1 MSQDRVRDPADLR
14 NERLTESAFR
24 EERETVLAE
33 HPYGETIDL
42 EEGAAFHHDHMADRN
57 VARLLREAEAADDV
71 LVQIMYGRTTPE
83 LHGEGWE
90 RAEAAGA
97 DILPTQVD
105 SLTRTKDWA
114 GTKEGIKQTRETGR
128 SELNGFPIVTHG
140 VETTREMV
148 QRVDTPIELRATS
161 TDLRLVA
168 EVAFASGHSAFT
180 NNPLYAG
187 TNYNKD
193 VPMWQVIRNWM
204 YLYRL
209 VSAYEERGVPITI
222 DCKPVLGGAPTPPSL
237 NVATMVL
244 DLLLMAEQGVKNVAW
259 VNRTQGNIVQAAAT
273 ARVMDRLGPEY
284 LANAGH
290 DNVRLYHNS
299 SHWNGIWPEDEPP
312 AWAVMNL
319 NTAEALL
326 AGANE
331 IYIKTAVEGKGLP
344 EVEDSLRAIRA
355 TRKAIDVLSH
365 QRLPDNDR
373 VAAEADRIERT
384 ARAIVDR
391 VFDLGDGDLVQ
402 GDLAAIEAG
411 VIDMP
416 FPSSNELAGDVL
428 SMRDRENAVRYHDPG
443 AIPVPDDVLAYH
455 KERLAERSAAD
466 DVDLDYDTIVA
477 DIKMFT

>member
-1 MSQDRVRDPADLR
+1 MSSRLEQDPAALR
-14 NERLTESAFR
+14 NERLTEAEFR
-24 EERETVLAE
+24 AERESVLAE
-33 HPYGETIDL
+33 HPYADTIDL
-42 EEGAAFHHDHMADRN
+42 EEGIAFHHEHMANRN
-57 VARLLREAEAADDV
+57 VARLLREAETNDDV

-83 LHGEGWE
+83 LHGDGWE

-114 GTKEGIKQTRETGR
+114 GTERGIEQTRETGR
-128 SELNGFPIVTHG
+128 SELNGYPIVTHG
-140 VETTREMV
+140 VERTREMV
-148 QRVDTPIELRATS
+148 RRVDTPIELRATS

-193 VPMWQVIRNWM
+193 VPMWRVIRNWM

-209 VSAYEERGVPITI
+209 VSAYEDGGVPITI

-237 NVATMVL
+237 NVATMLL
-244 DLLLMAEQGVKNVAW
+244 DLLLMAEQGVTNVAW

-273 ARVMDRLGPEY
+273 ARVMNRLGPDL
-284 LANAGH
+284 LADAGH
-290 DNVRLYHNS
+290 EDVRLYHNS
-299 SHWNGIWPEDEPP
+299 SHWNGIWPEDEPS
-312 AWAVMNL
+312 AWSVMNL
-319 NTAEALL
+319 NTAEAVL

-331 IYIKTAVEGKGLP
+331 VYIKTAVEGTGLP
-344 EVEDSLRAIRA
+344 EVEDSLRAIRS
-355 TRKAIDVLSH
+355 TRTAIDILSH
-365 QRLPDNDR
+365 QRLPDNDA

-391 VFDLGDGDLVQ
+391 VFELGNDDLVQ

-411 VIDMP
+411 VLDMP

-428 SMRDRENAVRYHDPG
+428 SMRDRQNAVRYHDPG
-443 AIPVPDDVLAYH
+443 AIPVPDDVLEYH
-455 KERLAERSAAD
+455 RDRLAERSEAD